1 MSVLI
6 TGTEGFVGKHLA
18 EMFRADKQDILAPTR
33 AEIDLTNDLAVEAY
47 FKRNPI
53 EAIIHCATTLRTGT
67 SYPPNTCENNLRM
80 FFTLQRQL
88 TPGMKLINLG
98 SGSEYCR
105 RYWHRKMT
113 EEFFDTHVPE
123 DGHSYAK
130 YLISKFIR
138 ASNDERMVSLRL
150 FGIFGQYE
158 DYRYKFISNSVVKN
172 LLGMPIVIN
181 QNVVYDYLYISDFYR
196 IVEHFVRHPAR
207 FREYNVTPTS
217 SIDLET
223 IATLINRSSDVQ
235 SEIVI
240 LNPGVGVEY
249 SGENSRLL
257 AEMGNLQFT
266 PPETAI
272 AELRHYYGGIRES
285 LDVEAL
291 RQDAFLEYAKS
302 LHKEYFKR

>member
-18 EMFRADKQDILAPTR
+18 EMFRADKHDILAPTR
-33 AEIDLTNDLAVEAY
+33 AEIDLTNDLAVADY
-47 FKRNPI
+47 FKRNPVDVI
-53 EAIIHCATTLRTGT
+53 VHCATTLRTGT

-80 FFTLQRQL
+80 FFNLQRQL

-105 RYWHRKMT
+105 RHWHRKMT

-130 YLISKFIR
+130 YLISKFILT
-138 ASNDERMVSLRL
+138 SNDERMVSLRL

-181 QNVVYDYLYISDFYR
+181 QNVVYDYLYIADFYR
-196 IVEHFVRHPAR
+196 IVEHFVRQPAR
-207 FREYNVTPTS
+207 FREYNVTPTA
-217 SIDLET
+217 SIDLAT
-223 IATLINRSSDVQ
+223 IATLINQSSDVQ
-235 SEIVI
+235 SEIII

-249 SGENSRLL
+249 SGDNSRLL

-272 AELRHYYGGIRES
+272 SELLHYYGGMRES
-285 LDVEAL
+285 LDAEAL
-291 RQDAFLEYAKS
+291 RKDAFLDYAKS

>member
-6 TGTEGFVGKHLA
+6 TGTEGFVGKHLT
-18 EMFRADKQDILAPTR
+18 EMFRANKQDILAPTR
-33 AEIDLTNDLAVEAY
+33 AEIDLTNDLAVESY
-47 FKRNPI
+47 FKHNPI
-53 EAIIHCATTLRTGT
+53 EAIVHCATTLRTGT

-80 FFTLQRQL
+80 FFNLQRQL

-105 RYWHRKMT
+105 RYWYRKMT
-113 EEFFDTHVPE
+113 ESFFDTHVPE

-130 YLISKFIR
+130 YLISKFIS
-138 ASNDERMVSLRL
+138 ASHNQRMVNLRL
-150 FGIFGQYE
+150 FGIFGHHE

-181 QNVVYDYLYISDFYR
+181 QNVVYDYLYIADFYR
-196 IVEHFVRHPAR
+196 IVKHFVDHPAR
-207 FREYNVTPTS
+207 FREYNVTPTA

-223 IATLINRSSDVQ
+223 IAALINRSSDIQ
-235 SEIVI
+235 SEILL
-240 LNPGVGVEY
+240 LNPGIGVEC
-249 SGENSRLL
+249 SGDNSRLL
-257 AEMGNLQFT
+257 EEMGDLQFT

-272 AELRHYYGGIRES
+272 SELLKYYKEMHES

-291 RQDAFLEYAKS
+291 RQDAFLDYAKS
-302 LHKEYFKR
+302 LHKEYFRR